1 MARLYISCEGQTEEM
16 FVKQILS
23 PHLLSRGIYATPIVL
38 HTSVL
43 KSGKATRGGGNSY
56 QIIRADIIK
65 LCNDTNAFVTTMYDY
80 YKFPSIDGKTD
91 WVSADD
97 LENKLSQDINRSNFH
112 PNIIQYEF
120 EGLLF
125 SDLNAFSVCNM
136 RKWAIQQLQKECNGL
151 SPEDINGGEN
161 TAPSKRIKKQ
171 HGGYQKVLDGISIAE
186 TIGLEKIR
194 SCCPRFNA
202 WVSWMESL
210 ESD

>member
-38 HTSVL
+38 HTSTSS
-43 KSGKATRGGGNSY
+43 SGKAIRGGGNSY
-56 QIIRADIIK
+56 SKIRDAVRR
-65 LCNDTNAFVTTMYDY
+65 LCNDNGAFVTTMYDY
-80 YKFPSIDGKTD
+80 YKFPPINGNTD
-91 WVSADD
+91 WNSAD
-97 LENKLSQDINRSNFH
+97 EFEEKLSLDIQRTNFH

-125 SDLNAFSVCNM
+125 SDLTAFSVCNM
-136 RKWAIQQLQKECNGL
+136 RAWQIQQLQKECTGL
-151 SPEDINGGEN
+151 APEDINGGEN

-171 HGGYQKVLDGISIAE
+171 HSQYQKVLYGVAIAE
-186 TIGLEKIR
+186 TIGLEKMR
-194 SCCPRFNA
+194 ACCPRFNA

-210 ESD
+210 ESK